1 LGTAGSTRSGCPFY
15 KRYLL
20 GRRSLLSGEVI
31 STISATAAGWAT
43 RAIDL
48 QLGPRVAFHRL
59 EALDRGLMNTWRVRR
74 RTVGEAVA
82 AVAVTLCLGVAGTA
96 CNDITA
102 PNNGV
107 VTPPSTRSDTPLVG
121 GDVLP
126 PVTSAPDSTA
136 GGTPRNESSPPTTT
150 PEPIQHPPPTTPEPI
165 RRPPPTTPEPIRR
178 PPPTTPEPIRHP
190 PTNVAGPSQHPTTLG
205 PPGPPLFCGPSHPCP
220 GPPSGPPHKRPAPS
234 ASRSPGIGTIRPPI
248 TPAKPDGRDR

>member
-1 LGTAGSTRSGCPFY
+1 M
-15 KRYLL
+15 RYLL
-20 GRRSLLSGEVI
+20 GRRSLLFGEVI

-74 RTVGEAVA
+74 QTVGEAVA

-126 PVTSAPDSTA
+126 PVTSAPNSTA
-136 GGTPRNESSPPTTT
+136 GGTPRNESSSPTTT
-150 PEPIQHPPPTTPEPI
+150 PEPIQH
-165 RRPPPTTPEPIRR
+165 

-205 PPGPPLFCGPSHPCP
+205 PPSPPLFCGPSHPCP

-234 ASRSPGIGTIRPPI
+234 ASRSPGVGTIRPPI